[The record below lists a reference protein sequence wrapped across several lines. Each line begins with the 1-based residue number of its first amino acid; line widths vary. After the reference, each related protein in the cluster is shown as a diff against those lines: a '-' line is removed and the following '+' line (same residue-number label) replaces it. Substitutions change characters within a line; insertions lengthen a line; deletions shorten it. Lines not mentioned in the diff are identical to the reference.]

1 MEPTKEKTGKKAVL
15 SPRCEEETGTPYDRA
30 FSKRGARYGRSPLRP
45 SSYPFQPVES
55 PAFCRAKRRECFTL
69 RIKPYRFAG
78 MLPCL
83 FQGILDEGGTDAFPG
98 GFRAYHDQM
107 DDHHF
112 LGRGMAWPVYCFVF
126 IRLVPVGNDAPQ
138 YFSILIIDIQC
149 PSCQAFAASA
159 LVGYTPSRKTVKASC
174 SFSCRK
180 CF

>member
-1 MEPTKEKTGKKAVL
+1 MGDHPSDLHRTRFSQLKAQLFVERSGGNVL
-15 SPRCEEETGTPYDRA
+15 
-30 FSKRGARYGRSPLRP
+30 RS
-45 SSYPFQPVES
+45 
-55 PAFCRAKRRECFTL
+55 

-149 PSCQAFAASA
+149 PSCQGFCRVRSCRIHA
-159 LVGYTPSRKTVKASC
+159 LSKTVKASC